1 MRQSLHKR
9 TVSLIAACAFTV
21 VPAAAQDNKS
31 VALPVN
37 WAVGEKHRIEM
48 IKDKERF
55 RGDQKTTSRMAVPI
69 DIEVLRRRND
79 GYAVRW
85 TYGKAVLTG
94 TGTNPIAERI
104 VNLSQGMRID
114 LRTDALGSVVGL
126 ENTTELQAHF
136 KRAGDT
142 MMDWMRGQNLPPEAL
157 SKFEGAL
164 AQMSTPQAIE
174 ASALRSPGLFYMAF
188 GGTYRLG
195 EDIVIDDL
203 IANPFGQAPFP
214 TKARLTLRDLDSK
227 AGTASI
233 GWTQNFDREKAGP
246 ALEQTL
252 RAIGLPVP
260 ADGNLFTGL
269 AIKDDGLWIF
279 DTRTGWMQ
287 TGSWQRSTVISGN
300 LVGVERIKFRTL
312 E

>member
-9 TVSLIAACAFTV
+9 TVSLIAACAFIV

-37 WAVGEKHRIEM
+37 WAVGEKHRIEL

-136 KRAGDT
+136 KQAGDT
-142 MMDWMRGQNLPPEAL
+142 MMNWMRGQNLPPEAL

-174 ASALRSPGLFYMAF
+174 AAALRSPGLFYMAF
-188 GGTYRLG
+188 GGTYRSG
-195 EDIVIDDL
+195 EDIVS
-203 IANPFGQAPFP
+203 FGRRHRHRRFDRQPLRSGPFP
-214 TKARLTLRDLDSK
+214 D
-227 AGTASI
+227 
-233 GWTQNFDREKAGP
+233 QGP
-246 ALEQTL
+246 SHA
-252 RAIGLPVP
+252 A
-260 ADGNLFTGL
+260 
-269 AIKDDGLWIF
+269 
-279 DTRTGWMQ
+279 
-287 TGSWQRSTVISGN
+287 
-300 LVGVERIKFRTL
+300 
-312 E
+312 